1 MTDFYKWHK
10 KHGVNTLGATRGS
23 EREFLVWQACAEQ
36 YEARLKVAEDALD
49 YIKTVNISSARCG
62 EVASEAL
69 NKIRG
74 EK

>member
-1 MTDFYKWHK
+1 MT
-10 KHGVNTLGATRGS
+10 
-23 EREFLVWQACAEQ
+23 EREKFEAWYLERYGKKLTEDKILAGINADL
-36 YEARLKVAEDALD
+36 EARLKVAEDALD

-74 EK
+74 E